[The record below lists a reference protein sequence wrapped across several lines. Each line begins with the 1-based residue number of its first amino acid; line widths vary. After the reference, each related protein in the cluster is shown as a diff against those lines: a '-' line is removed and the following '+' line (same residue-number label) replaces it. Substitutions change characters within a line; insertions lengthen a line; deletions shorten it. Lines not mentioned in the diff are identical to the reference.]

1 MGYNTATA
9 QDRLQAVI
17 DNIDGGSGPGV
28 LALFTA
34 GYAVRVAEFE
44 LARPCGTIAGRVLT
58 FSGMPRV
65 DVSAANAGTPVLA
78 RFEDAGGNVIRNGLT
93 VGTTGTDVII
103 STATVAQ
110 GDQVSLISATITHP
124 TGPA

>member
-17 DNIDGGSGPGV
+17 NNIDGGSGPGV
-28 LALFTA
+28 LALYSA
-34 GYAVRVAEFE
+34 GYATRIAEFE
-44 LARPCGTIAGRVLT
+44 LARPCGTISGRVLT

-65 DVSAANAGTPVLA
+65 DAAAANSGTPVLA
-78 RFEDAGGNVIRNGLT
+78 RFEDAGGNVIRNALT
-93 VGTTGTDVII
+93 VGTSGTDVII
-103 STATVAQ
+103 SSATVDA
-110 GDQVSLISATITHP
+110 GDVVTLLSATITHP